1 MISLTAQGLAKHWSS
16 HLLIYV
22 CAHVRAM
29 WKSGDSL
36 WQRAREPFPPL
47 GDVASRVQ
55 GSSNMHQGPGS
66 AGCQPPS
73 HVFSYYFLFGNIP
86 IFTLNSTCKVLL
98 LFLKEKP
105 SSFLRNKSHQTTIVS
120 LSSMLTMNWFYSFIY
135 FVHGSVACEPP
146 RVCGSWRATCRG
158 LPISGIENKSSGL
171 AASPF
176 TH

>member
-1 MISLTAQGLAKHWSS
+1 MGDRNSCLPSLLVISLTAQGLAKHWSS

-36 WQRAREPFPPL
+36 WQRAWEPFPPL

-66 AGCQPPS
+66 AGYQPPS

-86 IFTLNSTCKVLL
+86 ISTLNSTCKVLL
-98 LFLKEKP
+98 LGFFFFKK
-105 SSFLRNKSHQTTIVS
+105 RKSPPLFYEINHIRLPLSRFHQ
-120 LSSMLTMNWFYSFIY
+120 
-135 FVHGSVACEPP
+135 C
-146 RVCGSWRATCRG
+146 
-158 LPISGIENKSSGL
+158 
-171 AASPF
+171 
-176 TH
+176 